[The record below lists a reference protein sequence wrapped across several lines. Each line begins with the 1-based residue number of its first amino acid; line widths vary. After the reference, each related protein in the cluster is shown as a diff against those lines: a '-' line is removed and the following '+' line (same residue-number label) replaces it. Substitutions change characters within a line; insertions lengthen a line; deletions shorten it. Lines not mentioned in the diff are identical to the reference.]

1 MISKSQIYSY
11 TYTYICMYV
20 YIYTGIY
27 IICTNSTQTQTQTAS
42 SSHPIQNS
50 NILLT
55 HTITYPLSRTHRFF
69 LPSNVAKSNR
79 KSTRNMASS
88 DLPPGNGSSTPAST
102 SSGSR
107 ESVPSSPTILTRFCF
122 CASDSAFLTS
132 LRERID
138 RISWC

>member
-1 MISKSQIYSY
+1 MHV
-11 TYTYICMYV
+11 C
-20 YIYTGIY
+20 IY
-27 IICTNSTQTQTQTAS
+27 IHWHIYRHIYNMHKEHTNTNTNCFFLS
-42 SSHPIQNS
+42 SNQHSH
-50 NILLT
+50 ILLT

-107 ESVPSSPTILTRFCF
+107 ESVPSSPTILIRFSF

-138 RISWC
+138 RISWCSGC